1 MHDQAQ
7 MERARQH
14 LQNGEKLVMALKEA
28 IGEQEAEGK
37 STEAT
42 ERLLQ
47 EMLTTLDRMRNL
59 CR

>member
-1 MHDQAQ
+1 
-7 MERARQH
+7 
-14 LQNGEKLVMALKEA
+14 MALKEA
-28 IGEQEAEGK
+28 IDEQEAEGK

-47 EMLTTLDRMRNL
+47 ETLNTLDRMRNV